1 MGVFSLSTL
10 GDVRSTLRFHLTP
23 PSRRVSLSAELPFGA
38 EASRRFLNLI
48 DSHESYLEFG
58 AGASTLAA
66 YDVNRQFVTVESDQH
81 FLKSVEEACSSRN
94 LDHERSP
101 GVFIHADIGPTGTW
115 GKPLLPSIPRP
126 NRWKSYP
133 YAPWAKL
140 GKDFRSD
147 LILVDG
153 RFRVACALT
162 VALQQHNNS
171 WLLMFD
177 DYAERREYWAT
188 ENFLRLKERCGRMAI
203 FEPSPSMDR
212 KAASL
217 ALEHYL
223 RDWR

>member
-1 MGVFSLSTL
+1 MTSRERRILLS
-10 GDVRSTLRFHLTP
+10 P
-23 PSRRVSLSAELPFGA
+23 ELPFGIEGNQRFVDLVA
-38 EASRRFLNLI
+38 RSRT
-48 DSHESYLEFG
+48 YLEYG
-58 AGASTLAA
+58 AGASTLCAFEM
-66 YDVNRQFVTVESDQH
+66 VPRTVTVESDGH
-81 FLKSVEEACSSRN
+81 FLRMIERRCSLHRRERK
-94 LDHERSP
+94 HEQSA
-101 GVFIHADIGPTGTW
+101 FIHANIGPTGTW
-115 GKPLLPSIPRP
+115 GKPLFPSFPRP
-126 NRWKSYP
+126 KTWKTYAS
-133 YAPWAKL
+133 APWAKL
-140 GKDFRSD
+140 GRDFRAD
-147 LILVDG
+147 VILVDG

-162 VALQQHNNS
+162 VALQQQNSS